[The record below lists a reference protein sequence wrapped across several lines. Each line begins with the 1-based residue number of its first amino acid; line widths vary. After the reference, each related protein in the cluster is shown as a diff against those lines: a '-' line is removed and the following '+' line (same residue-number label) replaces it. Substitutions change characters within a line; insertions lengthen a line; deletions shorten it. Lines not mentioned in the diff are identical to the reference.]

1 MDKTFRV
8 LSGIIKSN
16 LCFIIKCLLS
26 HLHDHLQFTKNKSI
40 FLHLIIPFLS
50 KYKFYINPL
59 KIFFTIFFLNFI
71 VCHETIKKPKTYNI
85 YLA

>member
-59 KIFFTIFFLNFI
+59 RIFFTIFFLNFFC
-71 VCHETIKKPKTYNI
+71 VSRNYKKTKTYNI